1 MSTAGGSAAAA
12 GTDTILEDVIREA
25 AEMVTKQGMKSAGVA
40 SVILSKLRSRF
51 PLGSE
56 LALKFAGI
64 SAGKMV
70 ADAVAHS
77 TAVPPVM
84 KALIAPII
92 DDVIKGITSGM
103 AEGAVASHD
112 QKPVTSE
119 SPKGEM
125 LVAVCRGLPG
135 VHEFADGHLLC
146 PMARAMKERWEIE
159 HPPKKDQKKSQEKG
173 KGGKPKI
180 HIESVEKPGEPFPI
194 EIIAYPLA
202 KRTTADP
209 FCPVCQISG
218 KHEEALAKAEEKKPR
233 KPMDRAIWSR
243 EIGREGRWLMIA
255 LAGSTGLK
263 QSDFINEAV
272 EVPPDLWR
280 DLAYAVALRMTNR
293 ARKVVGAM
301 LVRIG
306 EPLPEGFYESAD
318 TTTLPPEDVEYCI
331 KFLSGF
337 GVTKLEAPTKIER
350 VLDRIGENIPA
361 ESVKKGMKITLI
373 GFGILGVAAVV
384 AFIILLSQ
392 LTP

>member
-1 MSTAGGSAAAA
+1 
-12 GTDTILEDVIREA
+12 
-25 AEMVTKQGMKSAGVA
+25 
-40 SVILSKLRSRF
+40 
-51 PLGSE
+51 
-56 LALKFAGI
+56 
-64 SAGKMV
+64 
-70 ADAVAHS
+70 
-77 TAVPPVM
+77 
-84 KALIAPII
+84 
-92 DDVIKGITSGM
+92 
-103 AEGAVASHD
+103 
-112 QKPVTSE
+112 
-119 SPKGEM
+119 
-125 LVAVCRGLPG
+125 
-135 VHEFADGHLLC
+135 
-146 PMARAMKERWEIE
+146 
-159 HPPKKDQKKSQEKG
+159 
-173 KGGKPKI
+173 
-180 HIESVEKPGEPFPI
+180 
-194 EIIAYPLA
+194 
-202 KRTTADP
+202 
-209 FCPVCQISG
+209 
-218 KHEEALAKAEEKKPR
+218 
-233 KPMDRAIWSR
+233 MDRAIWSR